1 MDFTFFFPEKMKDL
15 KLVIILLAILSLCK
29 EGFAKSYKLIKLVP
43 VDNVAYQGEPIQG
56 SEEDFPFSRVPR
68 FGVYTIQRNPLY
80 LQKIVSDINDGRGQ
94 DSEADFIPLQRIA
107 VQKVQRSNG
116 LFYSLVD
123 DKHTFGSNKRAF
135 EVRPK
140 RRLSI
145 NHGLHVLSNILG
157 NMKKPNERMYPSNPR
172 INVLQDI
179 EGNIDSFYRGRSSD
193 KEKIYKAHVRQK
205 FGRYNKAAI
214 AKMLIQFGK

>member
-1 MDFTFFFPEKMKDL
+1 MKDL

-29 EGFAKSYKLIKLVP
+29 EGFANSYKVIKYVP
-43 VDNVAYQGEPIQG
+43 VDNVAYPGAPIHG
-56 SEEDFPFSRVPR
+56 SEEDFPFSRFPR

-80 LQKIVSDINDGRGQ
+80 LQNIVSDTNAGGGQ

-116 LFYSLVD
+116 LFHSLVD

-157 NMKKPNERMYPSNPR
+157 NMKKPNERMYPSSPR

>member
-1 MDFTFFFPEKMKDL
+1 MDFTSFFPEKMKDL

-29 EGFAKSYKLIKLVP
+29 EGFAKSYKVIKLVP
-43 VDNVAYQGEPIQG
+43 VDNVAYPGEPIQG
-56 SEEDFPFSRVPR
+56 SEEDFPFPRAPR
-68 FGVYTIQRNPLY
+68 FGVNTIQRNPLY
-80 LQKIVSDINDGRGQ
+80 LQKIVSDINDGGQ
-94 DSEADFIPLQRIA
+94 DSAADFIPLQRIA
-107 VQKVQRSNG
+107 VQNVQRSNG
-116 LFYSLVD
+116 LLYSLVD
-123 DKHTFGSNKRAF
+123 DKHTIGSNKRAL
-135 EVRPK
+135 EVRSK

-157 NMKKPNERMYPSNPR
+157 NMKKPNERMYPSRPR

-179 EGNIDSFYRGRSSD
+179 KGNIDSFYRGRSSD

>member
-1 MDFTFFFPEKMKDL
+1 MKDL

-29 EGFAKSYKLIKLVP
+29 EGFAKSYKLIKLEP
-43 VDNVAYQGEPIQG
+43 VDNVAYQGAPIQG

-80 LQKIVSDINDGRGQ
+80 LQKIVFDINDGRGQ

>member
-1 MDFTFFFPEKMKDL
+1 MDFTSFFPEKMKDL

-29 EGFAKSYKLIKLVP
+29 EGFAKSYKVIKLVP
-43 VDNVAYQGEPIQG
+43 VDNVAYPGEPIQG
-56 SEEDFPFSRVPR
+56 SEEDFPFPRAPR
-68 FGVYTIQRNPLY
+68 FGVNTIQRNPLY
-80 LQKIVSDINDGRGQ
+80 LQKIVSDINDGGQ
-94 DSEADFIPLQRIA
+94 DSEADSIPLQRIA
-107 VQKVQRSNG
+107 VQNVQRSNG
-116 LFYSLVD
+116 LLYSLVD
-123 DKHTFGSNKRAF
+123 DKHTIGSNKRALK
-135 EVRPK
+135 VRSK

-157 NMKKPNERMYPSNPR
+157 NMKKPNERMYPSRPR

-179 EGNIDSFYRGRSSD
+179 KGNIDSFYRGRSSD

>member
-1 MDFTFFFPEKMKDL
+1 MDFTSFFPEKMKDL
-15 KLVIILLAILSLCK
+15 KLVIILLAIFSLCK
-29 EGFAKSYKLIKLVP
+29 EGFAKSYKVIKLVP
-43 VDNVAYQGEPIQG
+43 VDNVAYPGEPIQG
-56 SEEDFPFSRVPR
+56 SEEDFPFPRAPR
-68 FGVYTIQRNPLY
+68 FGVNTIQRNPLY
-80 LQKIVSDINDGRGQ
+80 LQKIVSDINDGGQ

-107 VQKVQRSNG
+107 VQNVQRSNG
-116 LFYSLVD
+116 LLYSLVD
-123 DKHTFGSNKRAF
+123 DKHTIGSNKRAL
-135 EVRPK
+135 EVRSK

-157 NMKKPNERMYPSNPR
+157 NMKKPNERMYPSRPR

-179 EGNIDSFYRGRSSD
+179 KGNIDSFYRGRSSD

>member
-1 MDFTFFFPEKMKDL
+1 MEFTSFFPEKMKDL

-29 EGFAKSYKLIKLVP
+29 EGFAKSYKVIKLVP
-43 VDNVAYQGEPIQG
+43 VDNVAYPGEPIQG
-56 SEEDFPFSRVPR
+56 SEEDFPFPRAPR
-68 FGVYTIQRNPLY
+68 FGVNTIQRNPLY
-80 LQKIVSDINDGRGQ
+80 LQKIVSDINDGGQ

-107 VQKVQRSNG
+107 VQNVQRSNG
-116 LFYSLVD
+116 LLYSLVD
-123 DKHTFGSNKRAF
+123 DKHTIGSNKRAL
-135 EVRPK
+135 EVRSK

-157 NMKKPNERMYPSNPR
+157 NMKKPNERMYPSRPR

-179 EGNIDSFYRGRSSD
+179 KGNIDSFYRGRSSD

>member
-1 MDFTFFFPEKMKDL
+1 MDFTSFFPEKMKDL

-29 EGFAKSYKLIKLVP
+29 EGFAKSYKVIKLVP
-43 VDNVAYQGEPIQG
+43 VDNVAYPGEPIQG
-56 SEEDFPFSRVPR
+56 SEEDFPFPRAPR
-68 FGVYTIQRNPLY
+68 FGVNTIQRNPLY
-80 LQKIVSDINDGRGQ
+80 LQKIVSVINDGGQ

-107 VQKVQRSNG
+107 VQNVQRSNG
-116 LFYSLVD
+116 LLYSLVD
-123 DKHTFGSNKRAF
+123 DKHTIGSNKRAL
-135 EVRPK
+135 EVRSK

-157 NMKKPNERMYPSNPR
+157 NMKKPNERMYPSRPR

-179 EGNIDSFYRGRSSD
+179 KGNIDSFYRGRSSD

>member
-1 MDFTFFFPEKMKDL
+1 MDFTSFFPEKMKDL

-29 EGFAKSYKLIKLVP
+29 EGFAKSYKIIKLVP
-43 VDNVAYQGEPIQG
+43 VDNVAYPGEPIQG
-56 SEEDFPFSRVPR
+56 SEEDFPFPRAPR
-68 FGVYTIQRNPLY
+68 FGVNTIQRNPLY
-80 LQKIVSDINDGRGQ
+80 LQKIVSDINDGGQ

-107 VQKVQRSNG
+107 VQNVQRSNG
-116 LFYSLVD
+116 LLYSLVD
-123 DKHTFGSNKRAF
+123 DKHTIGSNKRAL
-135 EVRPK
+135 EVRSK

-157 NMKKPNERMYPSNPR
+157 NMKKPNERMYPSRPR

-179 EGNIDSFYRGRSSD
+179 KGNIDSFYRGRSSD

>member
-1 MDFTFFFPEKMKDL
+1 MKDL

-43 VDNVAYQGEPIQG
+43 VDNVAYQGAPIQG

-157 NMKKPNERMYPSNPR
+157 NMKKPNERMYPSNQR

>member
-1 MDFTFFFPEKMKDL
+1 MDFTSFFPEKMKDL

-29 EGFAKSYKLIKLVP
+29 EGFAKSYKVIKLVP
-43 VDNVAYQGEPIQG
+43 VDNVAYPGEPIQG
-56 SEEDFPFSRVPR
+56 SEEDFPFPRAPR
-68 FGVYTIQRNPLY
+68 FGVNTIQRNPLY
-80 LQKIVSDINDGRGQ
+80 LQKIVSDINDGGQ

-107 VQKVQRSNG
+107 VQNVQRSNG
-116 LFYSLVD
+116 LLYSLVD
-123 DKHTFGSNKRAF
+123 DKHTIGSNKRAL
-135 EVRPK
+135 EVRSK

-157 NMKKPNERMYPSNPR
+157 NMKKPNERMYPSRPR

-179 EGNIDSFYRGRSSD
+179 KGNIDSFYRGRSSD

>member
-1 MDFTFFFPEKMKDL
+1 MDFTSFFPEKMKDL
-15 KLVIILLAILSLCK
+15 KLVIILLAIISLCK
-29 EGFAKSYKLIKLVP
+29 EGFAKSYKVIKLVP
-43 VDNVAYQGEPIQG
+43 VDNVAYPGEPIQG
-56 SEEDFPFSRVPR
+56 SEEDFPFPRAPR

-80 LQKIVSDINDGRGQ
+80 LQKIVSDINDGGQ

-107 VQKVQRSNG
+107 VQNVQRSNG
-116 LFYSLVD
+116 LVD
-123 DKHTFGSNKRAF
+123 DKHAIGSNKRAL

-157 NMKKPNERMYPSNPR
+157 NMKKPNERMYPSSPR

-179 EGNIDSFYRGRSSD
+179 KGNIDSFYRGRSSD

>member
-1 MDFTFFFPEKMKDL
+1 MDFTSFFPEKMKDL

-29 EGFAKSYKLIKLVP
+29 EGFAKSYKVIKLVP
-43 VDNVAYQGEPIQG
+43 VDNVAYPGEPIQR
-56 SEEDFPFSRVPR
+56 SEEDFPFPRAPR
-68 FGVYTIQRNPLY
+68 FGVNTIQRNPLY
-80 LQKIVSDINDGRGQ
+80 LQKIVSNINDGGQ

-107 VQKVQRSNG
+107 VQNVQRSNG
-116 LFYSLVD
+116 LLYSLVD
-123 DKHTFGSNKRAF
+123 DKHTIGSNKRAL
-135 EVRPK
+135 EVRSK

-157 NMKKPNERMYPSNPR
+157 NMKKPNERMYPSRPR

-179 EGNIDSFYRGRSSD
+179 KGNIDSFYRGRSSD

>member
-1 MDFTFFFPEKMKDL
+1 MKDL
-15 KLVIILLAILSLCK
+15 KLIILLAILSLCK
-29 EGFAKSYKLIKLVP
+29 EGFAKSYKVIKLVP
-43 VDNVAYQGEPIQG
+43 VDNVANQGAPIQG

-116 LFYSLVD
+116 LFYSIVD

-157 NMKKPNERMYPSNPR
+157 NMKKPNERMYPSSPR

>member
-1 MDFTFFFPEKMKDL
+1 MDFTSFFPEKMKDL

-29 EGFAKSYKLIKLVP
+29 EGFAKSYKVIKLVP
-43 VDNVAYQGEPIQG
+43 VDNVAYPGEPIQG
-56 SEEDFPFSRVPR
+56 SEEDFPFPRAPR
-68 FGVYTIQRNPLY
+68 FGVNTIQRNPLY
-80 LQKIVSDINDGRGQ
+80 LQKIVSDINDGGQ
-94 DSEADFIPLQRIA
+94 DSKADFIPLQRIA
-107 VQKVQRSNG
+107 VQNVQRSNG
-116 LFYSLVD
+116 LLYSLVD
-123 DKHTFGSNKRAF
+123 DKHTIGSNKRAL
-135 EVRPK
+135 EVRSK

-157 NMKKPNERMYPSNPR
+157 NMKKPNERMYPSRPR

-179 EGNIDSFYRGRSSD
+179 KGNIDSFYRGRSSD

>member
-1 MDFTFFFPEKMKDL
+1 MDFTSFFPEKMKDL
-15 KLVIILLAILSLCK
+15 KLVLILLAILSLCK
-29 EGFAKSYKLIKLVP
+29 EGFAKSYKVIKLVP
-43 VDNVAYQGEPIQG
+43 VDNVAYPGEPIQG
-56 SEEDFPFSRVPR
+56 SEEDFPFPRAPR

-80 LQKIVSDINDGRGQ
+80 LQKIVSDINDGGQ

-107 VQKVQRSNG
+107 VQNVQRSNG
-116 LFYSLVD
+116 LLYSLVD
-123 DKHTFGSNKRAF
+123 DKHTIGSNKRAL

-157 NMKKPNERMYPSNPR
+157 NMKKPNERMYPSSPR

-179 EGNIDSFYRGRSSD
+179 KGNIDSFYRGRPSD

>member
-1 MDFTFFFPEKMKDL
+1 MDFNSFFPEKMKDL

-29 EGFAKSYKLIKLVP
+29 EGFAKSYKVIKLVP
-43 VDNVAYQGEPIQG
+43 VDNVAYPGEPIQG
-56 SEEDFPFSRVPR
+56 SEEDFPFPRAPR
-68 FGVYTIQRNPLY
+68 FGVNTIQRNPLY
-80 LQKIVSDINDGRGQ
+80 LQKIVSDINDGGQ

-107 VQKVQRSNG
+107 VQNVQRSNG
-116 LFYSLVD
+116 LLYSLVD
-123 DKHTFGSNKRAF
+123 NKHTIGSNKRAL

-157 NMKKPNERMYPSNPR
+157 NMKKPNERMYPSRPR

-179 EGNIDSFYRGRSSD
+179 KGNIDSFYRGRSSD

>member
-1 MDFTFFFPEKMKDL
+1 MKDL

-29 EGFAKSYKLIKLVP
+29 EGFAKSYKVIKLVP
-43 VDNVAYQGEPIQG
+43 VDNVAYPGEPIQG
-56 SEEDFPFSRVPR
+56 SEEDFPFPRAPR
-68 FGVYTIQRNPLY
+68 FGVNTIQRNPLY
-80 LQKIVSDINDGRGQ
+80 LQKIVFDINDGRGQ

-107 VQKVQRSNG
+107 VQKVQRSNS

-157 NMKKPNERMYPSNPR
+157 NMKKPNERMYPSRPR

-179 EGNIDSFYRGRSSD
+179 KGNIDSFYRGRSSA

>member
-1 MDFTFFFPEKMKDL
+1 MDFTSFFPEKMKDL

-29 EGFAKSYKLIKLVP
+29 ESFAKSYKVIKLVP
-43 VDNVAYQGEPIQG
+43 VDNVAYPGALIQG
-56 SEEDFPFSRVPR
+56 SEEDFPLPRAPR

-80 LQKIVSDINDGRGQ
+80 LQKIVSDINDGGQ

-107 VQKVQRSNG
+107 VQNVQRSNG
-116 LFYSLVD
+116 LLYSLVD
-123 DKHTFGSNKRAF
+123 DKHTIGSNKRAL

-157 NMKKPNERMYPSNPR
+157 NMKKPNERMYPSSPR

-179 EGNIDSFYRGRSSD
+179 KGNIDSFYRGRPSD